1 MRAMTGVG
9 ARGGVRPG
17 AGGARS
23 PSRTGGR
30 APAFASMP
38 MPGRSG
44 LPKPGPSGAPMR
56 GPPLT
61 ARELSAALRAVC
73 VLGIAARSRGV
84 CLGSGL
90 ERRVLLEGEGE
101 RESEWGAERGGEQDD
116 ETGRLAASLG
126 GWRLAPVFRVPVSE
140 PPLGGGAQAAAPGRS
155 LVARL
160 APPPHTAR
168 GRRRELA
175 RALRHAR
182 DSHAGDTRVPG
193 SHARDRKTR
202 DSHVRDSHARDS
214 HARDRSD
221 PGCTALGVALG
232 ELSRVAVCWG
242 GADAAGYLLEGIAA
256 AADEIS
262 ASAWTAAEALEVL
275 DLALA
280 ERITPAQPGPG
291 ALAHLANRRP
301 AGPHRASLPGRH
313 RRNATGRFG
322 TRAALRTAP

>member
-17 AGGARS
+17 AGGGHASKRA
-23 PSRTGGR
+23 GGR
-30 APAFASMP
+30 APAFAGTPMQGRLGVP
-38 MPGRSG
+38 MPG
-44 LPKPGPSGAPMR
+44 LSGAPMR

-61 ARELSAALRAVC
+61 APELSAALRAVC

-90 ERRVLLEGEGE
+90 DRRVLLEGEGE
-101 RESEWGAERGGEQDD
+101 RESEWGSGRGSERGSEQ
-116 ETGRLAASLG
+116 EGGAGRLPASLRAR
-126 GWRLAPVFRVPVSE
+126 RLAPVFRGPGAE
-140 PPLGGGAQAAAPGRS
+140 PPLGGGDSVAAPGRC

-182 DSHAGDTRVPG
+182 DSHA
-193 SHARDRKTR
+193 R
-202 DSHVRDSHARDS
+202 DSQVS
-214 HARDRSD
+214 DRSD
-221 PGCTALGVALG
+221 PGCAALGVALG
-232 ELSRVAVCWG
+232 ELSRLAVCWG
-242 GADAAGYLLEGIAA
+242 GADVAGYLLEGIAA

-262 ASAWTAAEALEVL
+262 ASAWTAEDALEVL

-280 ERITPAQPGPG
+280 ARITPRQPSPG
-291 ALAHLANRRP
+291 ALVHLAQRRP
-301 AGPHRASLPGRH
+301 VGPRRRSLPGRH